1 MAMIIRSRKR
11 TRGSRRE
18 DTIHMC
24 IEEQVAMFLH
34 TVGHNLRNR
43 LVRTN
48 YGRSGETDC
57 IGAIDGTHIRASVR
71 KNVESSFRGR
81 KSHATQNVMAA
92 VDFDLRFTY
101 VLAGWEGTAHDA
113 VVLRD
118 ALERE
123 NGLHVPQGK
132 FYLVDGGYGAKQGFL
147 PPFRAVRYH
156 LKEWGNNPVQNEK
169 ELFNL
174 RHSSLRIT
182 VERAFGSLKRRF
194 KVLDDAT
201 PFFPFR
207 TQVDIV
213 VACCIIHNWVINDG
227 IDELVAPSDWSSE
240 DIDESPTWQANDHAL
255 MEMDNNSGKGG
266 STHASWTSAMS
277 SFMLS
282 HLANVVAG
290 GTRTSSGFKAVHLN
304 ACARAVNERFNST
317 LTGEQIKNHLKTWQ
331 RKFSKINRLRKVSAA
346 GWDEKNFIITLDDE
360 HYNGYIE
367 DHKADANY
375 FNKPLAHYGEMLTI
389 FGSTM
394 ATGKYAKDS
403 SSVLGTEDV
412 QDDNDEENDGPATTD
427 DRAEASSASK
437 PKKAKTQENEDDG
450 LIGAFTS
457 VGDKLASAILKVAE
471 PDNKLPEGLFDTLKT
486 LPGFEEVHRSFY
498 YAHLVANPHIARAF
512 DGLPFENKM
521 HWFAMFISEKFPGS
535 T

>member
-48 YGRSGETDC
+48 YDRSGETDC

-71 KNVESSFRGR
+71 KNMESSFRGK

-101 VLAGWEGTAHDA
+101 VLAGWEGTAH
-113 VVLRD
+113 
-118 ALERE
+118 
-123 NGLHVPQGK
+123 
-132 FYLVDGGYGAKQGFL
+132 
-147 PPFRAVRYH
+147 
-156 LKEWGNNPVQNEK
+156 
-169 ELFNL
+169 
-174 RHSSLRIT
+174 
-182 VERAFGSLKRRF
+182 
-194 KVLDDAT
+194 
-201 PFFPFR
+201 
-207 TQVDIV
+207 
-213 VACCIIHNWVINDG
+213 
-227 IDELVAPSDWSSE
+227 
-240 DIDESPTWQANDHAL
+240 
-255 MEMDNNSGKGG
+255 
-266 STHASWTSAMS
+266 
-277 SFMLS
+277 
-282 HLANVVAG
+282 
-290 GTRTSSGFKAVHLN
+290 
-304 ACARAVNERFNST
+304 
-317 LTGEQIKNHLKTWQ
+317 
-331 RKFSKINRLRKVSAA
+331 
-346 GWDEKNFIITLDDE
+346 
-360 HYNGYIE
+360 
-367 DHKADANY
+367 
-375 FNKPLAHYGEMLTI
+375 
-389 FGSTM
+389 
-394 ATGKYAKDS
+394 
-403 SSVLGTEDV
+403 
-412 QDDNDEENDGPATTD
+412 DEENDGPATTD

-471 PDNKLPEGLFDTLKT
+471 PDNKLLEGLFDTLKT

-512 DGLPFENKM
+512 NGLPFENKM